1 MTPRLR
7 RVRRSPYAVIRLFS
21 QRDGGA
27 ILEDSREPAA
37 DGPACPKGLV
47 VNRTPVVLI
56 HGAWLHKSSW
66 ESWAERFASSGFAV
80 HVPGWPGEA
89 ASAAEG
95 RRDPDPSRDL
105 GLENLVA
112 HYEVFVRSLDIPP
125 VLIGHSL
132 GGLMVQHL
140 FSLGLG
146 RAAVALAPMPAD
158 GAWQDPPRNGFR
170 SLGLTGSGDHRGFVP
185 LPRSQFRHTFANTV
199 GEDEAARLFERHVV
213 PAPHRLLAD
222 LGFGP
227 DDPRG
232 PAQIVVDTVT
242 AARGPLLFVSGQEDR
257 VIPDAVTR
265 AAYKAYGDSAAVT
278 DLKQFAD
285 RGHSLVIDS
294 GWRTVAGYVLAWL
307 AANGVEA
314 VTEEDPDPA
323 VRAATP
329 LRSGSEHP
337 AGPPGW

>member
-1 MTPRLR
+1 MSSTPARTCFSPVNVVCVPGAIVGMTGAAPGRADVSPSTANAVEPAPEPAAIAVAPTLRPTALLNVRLLIMSESSLQSCLPTLVRPSVGHISHMTPRLR

-27 ILEDSREPAA
+27 ILEDSRGPAA

-89 ASAAEG
+89 ASA
-95 RRDPDPSRDL
+95 
-105 GLENLVA
+105 
-112 HYEVFVRSLDIPP
+112 
-125 VLIGHSL
+125 
-132 GGLMVQHL
+132 
-140 FSLGLG
+140 
-146 RAAVALAPMPAD
+146 
-158 GAWQDPPRNGFR
+158 
-170 SLGLTGSGDHRGFVP
+170 
-185 LPRSQFRHTFANTV
+185 
-199 GEDEAARLFERHVV
+199 RLSDRHVV
-213 PAPHRLLAD
+213 RAPPRLLAA

-227 DDPRG
+227 DAPRG

-323 VRAATP
+323 GRAATP
-329 LRSGSEHP
+329 
-337 AGPPGW
+337 

>member
-1 MTPRLR
+1 MSSTPARTCFSPVNVVCVPGAIVGMTGAAPGRADVSPSTANAVEPAPEPAAIAVAPTPRPTALLNVRLLIMSESSLQSCLPTLVRPSVGHISHMTPRLR

-27 ILEDSREPAA
+27 ILEDSRGPAA

-199 GEDEAARLFERHVV
+199 GEDEAARPFERHVV
-213 PAPHRLLAD
+213 P
-222 LGFGP
+222 GP
-227 DDPRG
+227 
-232 PAQIVVDTVT
+232 
-242 AARGPLLFVSGQEDR
+242 
-257 VIPDAVTR
+257 
-265 AAYKAYGDSAAVT
+265 
-278 DLKQFAD
+278 
-285 RGHSLVIDS
+285 
-294 GWRTVAGYVLAWL
+294 
-307 AANGVEA
+307 
-314 VTEEDPDPA
+314 
-323 VRAATP
+323 
-329 LRSGSEHP
+329 
-337 AGPPGW
+337 